1 MVCASPSWAASTPPG
16 FEKATADVVL
26 VQHKPFKSQLPLQVF
41 ARGPK
46 HDGELSFVH
55 CLCTKALEKRI
66 FALFHRNQNVAKAS
80 LALTAVLVQEVSPNP
95 VQEMGR

>member
-46 HDGELSFVH
+46 HDG
-55 CLCTKALEKRI
+55 
-66 FALFHRNQNVAKAS
+66 
-80 LALTAVLVQEVSPNP
+80 
-95 VQEMGR
+95 